1 MADIALVLIIAL
13 FMLWGSK
20 RGLIRTLV
28 GAASTLL
35 SLILSMVLYR
45 PVSQFLY
52 SSSVGDS
59 VRAYVNE
66 LLTKNA
72 GGNAQLL
79 INDALVE
86 TASMIVMNVIS
97 FGAVIIIVKIAVTL
111 LACVANIT
119 AKLPVLKQANSLLGM
134 AAGALSG
141 ILVCYI
147 MIGTIAALG
156 GNEALSGAAQSIEK
170 SYLAI
175 NLYKDNIVAEVLSG
189 FINK

>member
-66 LLTKNA
+66 LLVKNA
-72 GGNAQLL
+72 SGNAQLL

-86 TASMIVMNVIS
+86 AASMVVMNVIS

-175 NLYKDNIVAEVLSG
+175 NLYEDNIVAEVLSG
-189 FINK
+189 FIKK

>member
-1 MADIALVLIIAL
+1 MADIALVAVIAL

-28 GAASTLL
+28 GAASTLV

-45 PVSQFLY
+45 PVSRFLY
-52 SSSVGDS
+52 DSSIGDS
-59 VRAYVNE
+59 VQSYVKE
-66 LLTKNA
+66 LLVKNA
-72 GGNAQLL
+72 NGGTQLL
-79 INDALVE
+79 INDAIVE
-86 TASMIVMNVIS
+86 TASMIVINVIS
-97 FGAVIIIVKIAVTL
+97 FVAVIIIVKIAVSL

-147 MIGTIAALG
+147 VIGVIASLG
-156 GNEALSGAAQSIEK
+156 GNEAMSGAAQSIEK

-175 NLYKDNIVAEVLSG
+175 NLYDGNIVADVLSG
-189 FINK
+189 LINN

>member
-66 LLTKNA
+66 LLVKNA
-72 GGNAQLL
+72 SGNAQLL

-86 TASMIVMNVIS
+86 AASMIVMNVIS
-97 FGAVIIIVKIAVTL
+97 FCAVIIIVKIAVTL

-175 NLYKDNIVAEVLSG
+175 NLYEDNIVAEVLSG

>member
-66 LLTKNA
+66 LLVKNA
-72 GGNAQLL
+72 SGNAQLL

-86 TASMIVMNVIS
+86 TASMVVMNVIS
-97 FGAVIIIVKIAVTL
+97 FCAVIIIVKIAVTL

-175 NLYKDNIVAEVLSG
+175 NLYEDNIVAEVLSG

>member
-86 TASMIVMNVIS
+86 AASMVVMNVIS

-175 NLYKDNIVAEVLSG
+175 NLYENNIVAEVLSG

>member
-66 LLTKNA
+66 LLVKNA
-72 GGNAQLL
+72 SGNAQLL

-86 TASMIVMNVIS
+86 TASMVVMNVIS

-175 NLYKDNIVAEVLSG
+175 NLYEDNIVAEVLSG

>member
-66 LLTKNA
+66 LLVKNA
-72 GGNAQLL
+72 SGNAQLL

-86 TASMIVMNVIS
+86 AASMIVMNVIS
-97 FGAVIIIVKIAVTL
+97 FGAVIIIVKIAVSL

-147 MIGTIAALG
+147 VIGIVAALG

-175 NLYKDNIVAEVLSG
+175 NLYEDNIVAEVLSG